1 MPERAYHHGNLR
13 AELLRAA
20 EQTLRDEGAD
30 RISLRDLAR
39 QAGVS
44 HAAPS
49 RHFPDRRALLA
60 ALAADGFARLGRTV
74 GTAIEKAGTS
84 IYAQLRAAVGAF
96 VDFAA
101 GNAALLDLMF
111 TVGKAEQSA
120 EMREATGPLYATF
133 AEASYPR
140 IVAANG
146 EKMTALAGAL
156 ADGSMPAG
164 QPPAFTAQ
172 AREALGPDKLLVVA
186 MSVVLDTADPQGSPD
201 AVASAAAA
209 HREAGA
215 DHVVLLPSGTSG
227 PDLMTGVS
235 QLEQLAPA
243 LLRVC

>member
-133 AEASYPR
+133 ADLVLRGQQSGVFRPGPPERLRLLIMATVQG
-140 IVAANG
+140 VAFFA
-146 EKMTALAGAL
+146 TAGA
-156 ADGSMPAG
+156 
-164 QPPAFTAQ
+164 
-172 AREALGPDKLLVVA
+172 
-186 MSVVLDTADPQGSPD
+186 
-201 AVASAAAA
+201 
-209 HREAGA
+209 
-215 DHVVLLPSGTSG
+215 
-227 PDLMTGVS
+227 VS
-235 QLEQLAPA
+235 DEQVSA
-243 LLRVC
+243 LLDDACALFTEAAE